1 MNESFV
7 VNPSDEGFEIEQE
20 RFECGVCNFTS
31 RFKSNVRRHERRHL
45 TEGSDPPGVE
55 DGRIGIL
62 CDQCARPFKAKR
74 GLKLHVHS
82 KHLNI
87 FRFKCSV
94 CPSHFNM
101 LSAFRG
107 HLASHHRELKE
118 KCAQCGA
125 AFQYKQYLKDHM
137 RNAHHIPEKKH
148 HVCEDCKQAFSC
160 RDTLLQHRRGMHGGK
175 AFDCPNA
182 TRPINGGA
190 VFFTTLQQQDTVS
203 NT

>member
-7 VNPSDEGFEIEQE
+7 VNPTDEGFEIEQE

-62 CDQCARPFKAKR
+62 CDQCARPFKTKR
-74 GLKLHVHS
+74 GLKLHVHT

-94 CPSHFNM
+94 CPSQFNM

-125 AFQYKQYLKDHM
+125 AFQYKHSAMDPADQRGSIKFLILAYTCSKDKAIFSGFFNEINISQTPLK
-137 RNAHHIPEKKH
+137 
-148 HVCEDCKQAFSC
+148 
-160 RDTLLQHRRGMHGGK
+160 
-175 AFDCPNA
+175 
-182 TRPINGGA
+182 
-190 VFFTTLQQQDTVS
+190 
-203 NT
+203 

>member
-7 VNPSDEGFEIEQE
+7 VNPSNEGFEIEQE

-62 CDQCARPFKAKR
+62 CDQCARPFKTKR
-74 GLKLHVHS
+74 GLKLHVHT

-94 CPSHFNM
+94 CPSQFNM

-125 AFQYKQYLKDHM
+125 AFHLNHYLFNRLNRLIWAVQMSTHNLCFEVK
-137 RNAHHIPEKKH
+137 IIKKNRGSM
-148 HVCEDCKQAFSC
+148 ALY
-160 RDTLLQHRRGMHGGK
+160 TL
-175 AFDCPNA
+175 
-182 TRPINGGA
+182 T
-190 VFFTTLQQQDTVS
+190 
-203 NT
+203 